1 MDDESRGFYSLF
13 LSSSVSAIGDGIR
26 TLVIPL
32 VILYVTGSIFLFGL
46 IYSTEFLVWIV
57 SSGISGYIIDRTNR
71 VSNLFFSNFIMFF
84 LMLTVSLSYF
94 FAYTYFILFILIA
107 VIGTSIGETFFNPSS
122 FSLLPDIVHKN
133 LDKRNA
139 LLSMGMNASLIVGYV
154 IVGFGFFAISW
165 GFLLAVDSASFL
177 ISAVISHFGLKK
189 YSIIETKE
197 KIQMWK
203 ETREVIFF
211 LKSKKII
218 LYTIIFGFAFNFL
231 TSGMAI
237 IVPMIAVEN
246 TSIGSISLSIFYI
259 CELLGM
265 LLGGSIIIIKRS
277 RKLLTYLLIGSIGEG
292 LVMLTMGFSLRDEG
306 IIVIVMVT
314 LLLVNGV
321 FSELINIPLRVWYQ
335 QLIPKDKRAK
345 IINIKDLILTIPM
358 VIVFPLIGYL
368 LDYFSEWLTIFIF
381 GFSAVIVSIVEF
393 ILLNHIAFE
402 TDNQLEIRINN
413 QNSQE
418 QKTKV

>member
-292 LVMLTMGFSLRDEG
+292 LVMLTMGISLRDEG
-306 IIVIVMVT
+306 IIVIVMVI

>member
-1 MDDESRGFYSLF
+1 MSCCEPFF
-13 LSSSVSAIGDGIR
+13 KK
-26 TLVIPL
+26 
-32 VILYVTGSIFLFGL
+32 
-46 IYSTEFLVWIV
+46 
-57 SSGISGYIIDRTNR
+57 

-218 LYTIIFGFAFNFL
+218 LYTIVFGFAFNFL

-292 LVMLTMGFSLRDEG
+292 LVMITMGISLRDEG

-314 LLLVNGV
+314 LLLINGV

-402 TDNQLEIRINN
+402 TDNQLEIKINN

-418 QKTKV
+418 HKTKV

>member
-246 TSIGSISLSIFYI
+246 TSIGSISLSVFYI